1 MVKKETPWIKHVKE
15 VKKENPKLALKEIL
29 KIAAKTYDKKK

>member
-1 MVKKETPWIKHVKE
+1 MKTKNPWIIHVKK

-29 KIAAKTYDKKK
+29 KIAKRSYKK